1 MAETVKRMDRSEI
14 TKRIE
19 RAEKLLQKG
28 KTAEA
33 LEDYLQV
40 LAAEPGNDTVC
51 QMAADLCLSLQRIP
65 HAVKLLGDLFERQIE
80 AGDATRASLTY
91 KKLSRFV
98 TPTWEQKMRFGE
110 LLEKS
115 HPKQAIETYEAVF
128 QELTKQGRKPDSLT
142 ALKRI
147 LTLDSSAKNLQALGE
162 LSSELGDSKAAA
174 AAFLKIA
181 QLAQSSGGDSAQWI
195 ERAYAEDPADP
206 RIALEYSKNLLEQ
219 GQLGAAIFVLESQVS
234 AGSSSEELRE
244 TYAKALLDANRLSDA
259 EPVQWQLFEENPSRV
274 QEIAKLIGLFIDAQ
288 QDAEAVALARK
299 LEQYHRRK
307 GDRRAFLSMI
317 QDVAARHRASP
328 EMLEFMGEQ
337 FNASNR
343 ESDYCQT
350 LIKLFDLYCSVG
362 NFAKAADSLDRA
374 AEVDAYES
382 GHEKRLEMLRGKID
396 DNRFKV
402 IASRFSSMADAA
414 VATPAGQEKMLGAAA
429 LQDLMLQA
437 EILVQ
442 YGMRSK
448 AIERLQRIQ
457 ELFPREEERNP
468 DLKALYMSAGLNPQY
483 AGSALAP
490 PFAPATAEQRLP
502 QTGPSSSEAAD
513 VSSFA
518 RVAEITRKLYRQSN
532 ADAVMLSAAKE
543 IGAQWKV
550 SRCVVAMRK
559 PGLHTTSVKEY
570 CSENSKPAEIRA
582 LEKIATTVHD
592 LAINRG
598 GTLTVADTQSASELQ
613 AIRESLSQLEVTS
626 LLVLPLSDG
635 SEHVGLLILM
645 DSKPHAWG
653 SNDVMVLKTISDQ
666 IVIALNN
673 AGLRRLVKNL
683 SVTDEQSGLL
693 KRASYLD
700 LLMAETRRNAQ
711 QSTPLTI
718 LLMQIGEKTTMVKEF
733 SEAAVETVMQQIGQ
747 LFAAN
752 IRQND
757 LAFRYETTTIAI
769 VLGET
774 PEREGI
780 MAAEK
785 LQRLLAQ
792 VRMPDRQD
800 AVHFNAGLAEAVLR
814 GEYDPVDIV
823 TEVINRA
830 EQALQTAT
838 AQGSGKIVA
847 LAASVAAAA
856 VA

>member
-147 LTLDSSAKNLQALGE
+147 LALDSSAKNLQALGE
-162 LSSELGDSKAAA
+162 LSSELGDSKGAA

-181 QLAQSSGGDSAQWI
+181 QLAQSWGGDSAQWI

-274 QEIAKLIGLFIDAQ
+274 QEIAKLIGLLIDAQ

-374 AEVDAYES
+374 AEVDAYEP

>member
-147 LTLDSSAKNLQALGE
+147 LALDSSAKNLQALGE

-374 AEVDAYES
+374 AEVDAYEP

-570 CSENSKPAEIRA
+570 CSENSKPAEIRT

-626 LLVLPLSDG
+626 LLALPLSDG